1 MASANL
7 EDDIESRGG
16 TRVGGRVFDDD
27 EEDEEEGSP
36 LIRKNCRSRNNDNV
50 LIQALSGLVS
60 L

>member
-1 MASANL
+1 
-7 EDDIESRGG
+7 
-16 TRVGGRVFDDD
+16 VFDDD